1 MGMPPRSDTEA
12 SGSGTSHLIR
22 LAVVS
27 SGAFLAPFD
36 GSAVAVALPSIS
48 DSLHL
53 DYSQALWVQTL
64 YLVVVACLLM
74 PLGRSADRRGR
85 TSHYAAG
92 LGLFCVG
99 SLFAGFAPGMWWLLA
114 ARCFQGL
121 GGALIVTTSAA
132 LAVETM
138 PPTRRGRALGVNTMC
153 VYLGAATGPP
163 LGGLLAVTVGWR
175 WLFFLSAAV
184 AALVLAALVITP
196 AAGDRV
202 RRAPP
207 VTPVPVVGSL
217 LFAVALGGILLP
229 LTFGPVW
236 GWGSWAV
243 VLSLQVAG
251 SALIM
256 LVLHERWSA
265 RPLVEPQL
273 YRGNR
278 MFVTACT
285 AALLTYVAVY
295 AVGLLTNI
303 SLQLVEGL
311 GAGAAGSILLVQ
323 PVMMAT
329 IAPFA
334 GRLYDRVG
342 SRGLTTAG
350 ALLMAL
356 GTLILAA
363 MPQQGGWPQA
373 LVGLALVGLGLALF
387 STPNISAVLGSVAS
401 ERLSVASA
409 VLGTSRFVGQALS
422 IGFLGAIAAA
432 QLGGS
437 GADTLTTQITA
448 TGSVSAFLAGYRW
461 AMVAGAG
468 VAIAAAVVSASRGR
482 PGLPGD
488 RRREGGR
495 VGGG

>member
-1 MGMPPRSDTEA
+1 MPPRTAAAA
-12 SGSGTSHLIR
+12 SRNGSRRLVR

-36 GSAVAVALPSIS
+36 AGAVAVALPSIS

-53 DYSQALWVQTL
+53 DYSQALWVATL

-85 TSHYAAG
+85 RSHYAAG
-92 LGLFCVG
+92 LGLFCAG
-99 SLFAGFAPGMWWLLA
+99 CLFAGFAPGMWWLLA
-114 ARCFQGL
+114 ARCCQGL

-132 LAVETM
+132 LAVETV
-138 PPTRRGRALGVNTMC
+138 PPSRRGRALGVNTMC

-163 LGGLLAVTVGWR
+163 LGGLLVVALGWR
-175 WLFFLSAAV
+175 ALFFFSAAV
-184 AALVLAALVITP
+184 AVLALVALAVTP
-196 AAGDRV
+196 TAGDRV

-207 VTPVPVVGSL
+207 ATRVPVVGAL
-217 LFAVALGGILLP
+217 LLAVALAGSLVP

-243 VLSLQVAG
+243 ALSLQAAG
-251 SALIM
+251 AALVM

-265 RPLVEPQL
+265 RPLIEPQL

-285 AALLTYVAVY
+285 SALLTYVAVY
-295 AVGLLTNI
+295 AVSLLTSI
-303 SLQLVEGL
+303 YLQLVEGL

-329 IAPFA
+329 LAPFA
-334 GRLYDRVG
+334 GRLYDRLG

-363 MPQQGGWPQA
+363 MPQQGGWPRA

-401 ERLSVASA
+401 ARLSAASA

-422 IGFLGAIAAA
+422 IGLLGAIAAA
-432 QLGGS
+432 QLGSS
-437 GADTLTTQITA
+437 GADTLTARITT
-448 TGSVSAFLAGYRW
+448 TGSASAFLAGYAW
-461 AMVAGAG
+461 AMTAGAG
-468 VAIAAAVVSASRGR
+468 MAVAAAVVSASRGR
-482 PGLPGD
+482 QGQAGE
-488 RRREGGR
+488 RRPDGGP

>member
-1 MGMPPRSDTEA
+1 M
-12 SGSGTSHLIR
+12 SGSRDLVR

-36 GSAVAVALPSIS
+36 ASAVAVALPSIS

-53 DYSQALWVQTL
+53 DYAQALWVPTL

-74 PLGRSADRRGR
+74 PLGRSADRQGR
-85 TSHYAAG
+85 SSHYAAG
-92 LGLFCVG
+92 LGLFCAG
-99 SLFAGFAPGMWWLLA
+99 CLFAGFAPGLWWLLA
-114 ARCFQGL
+114 ARCCQGL

-138 PPTRRGRALGVNTMC
+138 PPSRRGRALGVNTMC
-153 VYLGAATGPP
+153 VYLGAAMGPP
-163 LGGLLAVTVGWR
+163 LGGLLVVTLGWR
-175 WLFFLSAAV
+175 ALFFFSAAV
-184 AALVLAALVITP
+184 AVLALAALAVTP
-196 AAGDRV
+196 ATGDRV
-202 RRAPP
+202 RHARPA
-207 VTPVPVVGSL
+207 TPVPVVGSL
-217 LFAVALGGILLP
+217 LLAVALGGILLP
-229 LTFGPVW
+229 LTFGPIW
-236 GWGSWAV
+236 GWGSRAV
-243 VLSLQVAG
+243 VLSLLAAG
-251 SALIM
+251 TALIM

-265 RPLVEPQL
+265 RPLIEPQL

-285 AALLTYVAVY
+285 SAFLTYVAVY
-295 AVGLLTNI
+295 AVGLLTSI
-303 SLQLVEGL
+303 YLQLVEGL

-334 GRLYDRVG
+334 GRSYDRVG

-356 GTLILAA
+356 GALILAA
-363 MPQQGGWPQA
+363 MPQHGGWPRA
-373 LVGLALVGLGLALF
+373 LVGLALVGVGLALF

-401 ERLSVASA
+401 ARLSAASA
-409 VLGTSRFVGQALS
+409 VLGTSRFIGQALS
-422 IGFLGAIAAA
+422 IGLLGAIAAA

-437 GADTLTTQITA
+437 GADTLTARITT
-448 TGSVSAFLAGYRW
+448 TGNVSEFLAGYRW

-468 VAIAAAVVSASRGR
+468 IAVAAAVVSASRGR
-482 PGLPGD
+482 QGLPDD
-488 RRREGGR
+488 RRPEGGR
-495 VGGG
+495 VEGG